1 MDFRRFTI
9 IYRPRQTKIRRATAG
24 PMAIP
29 AMAPAD
35 NEDEEEDVAG
45 LDVAVDV
52 PVEDAVDV
60 AVDVAGLVLTL
71 DGELPW
77 MPSAVRLL

>member
-1 MDFRRFTI
+1 
-9 IYRPRQTKIRRATAG
+9 
-24 PMAIP
+24 MAIP

-45 LDVAVDV
+45 LDV